1 MVALQRQSEQTDWL
15 ESTVDPRSSAINCL
29 EGIRVVTEIIIV
41 LQGFVESDCQKII
54 SFKLFLCFAPTH
66 DHDCHR
72 HCDCQHQHHH
82 SLNPKHLVILII
94 IVILNPLMVIIM
106 ISLPDQGKTLIIIII
121 IVVIMGRGYSRR

>member
-1 MVALQRQSEQTDWL
+1 MQSEQTDWL

-54 SFKLFLCFAPTH
+54 SFKFQLFLCFAPTH
-66 DHDCHR
+66 DHGCHC